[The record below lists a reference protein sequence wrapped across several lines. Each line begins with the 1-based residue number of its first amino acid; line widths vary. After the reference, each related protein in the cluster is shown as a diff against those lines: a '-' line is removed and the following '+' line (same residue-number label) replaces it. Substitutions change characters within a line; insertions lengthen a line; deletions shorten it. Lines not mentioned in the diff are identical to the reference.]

1 MSSSEKD
8 EYELQKWNQ
17 RPRARSRKSDAS
29 AIDRQHLITH
39 GARSKAARRI
49 SRKISRSVEPSRTNY
64 SKLINEESKDNDES
78 SQDELEQRSD
88 EHQQLSLQKNST
100 DEVIANAKDQTIY
113 ISQPC
118 FTERLDQLEKEM
130 QALKKSAE
138 VSAIQSEVSAI
149 QSNEIQDSQQ
159 MQSKLQVQ
167 IPFVDNSSEE
177 LENVSTKTS
186 KDSSNDSSKD
196 SSNDSSKDSSNDS
209 SKDSSDNINKKVSA
223 KSSKDS
229 SNERLKKIPKKSS
242 KKPKKHRKGSTSSD
256 STSNY
261 SSDSM
266 TAKEIQSEIEK
277 VRKPVPDEKLTNAIK
292 SYIYDK
298 LDMYNI
304 QSDTGLS
311 EQMHMYNTSH
321 KKRILTDLDLMYI
334 IAMAIRRIDEL
345 GKGFIRIEYE
355 DSNDE
360 NGYSCILCGCIP
372 IGKPEIKLNTI
383 RRISKIL
390 IDDKNN
396 PDVPDVFKHTYS
408 KIYSFIENK
417 LNISLEECIFTT
429 PSK

>member
-8 EYELQKWNQ
+8 EYELPRWNQ

-39 GARSKAARRI
+39 GARSKAARRTN
-49 SRKISRSVEPSRTNY
+49 RKISRSVEPSRTNY
-64 SKLINEESKDNDES
+64 NKRINEESKDDES
-78 SQDELEQRSD
+78 SQQSELEQHSD
-88 EHQQLSLQKNST
+88 EHQQLPLQKNST

-118 FTERLDQLEKEM
+118 FNERLDQLEKEM

-138 VSAIQSEVSAI
+138 VSAIQS
-149 QSNEIQDSQQ
+149 NEIQDNQQ
-159 MQSKLQVQ
+159 IQSPIQVQ

-177 LENVSTKTS
+177 LDNISAKSS

-256 STSNY
+256 SASNY
-261 SSDSM
+261 STDSM
-266 TAKEIQSEIEK
+266 SAKEIRSETEK
-277 VRKPVPDEKLTNAIK
+277 IRKSVPDEKLTNAIK
-292 SYIYDK
+292 GYIYDR
-298 LDMYNI
+298 LDVYNI
-304 QSDTGLS
+304 QSENGLS
-311 EQMHMYNTSH
+311 EQMHMYNTTH
-321 KKRILTDLDLMYI
+321 KMRILTDIDLMYI
-334 IAMAIRRIDEL
+334 IAMAIRRSDEL
-345 GKGFIRIEYE
+345 GTKFIKIEYE

-372 IGKPEIKLNTI
+372 IGKPEVKLNTI
-383 RRISKIL
+383 RKITKIL
-390 IDDKNN
+390 IEDNDN